1 MVTGKLIYLASP
13 YTHKDP
19 AVRQRRFEIVC
30 CWAAILKRAGCFV
43 FSPIVHAHPI
53 VLAHGV
59 PVGWDYW
66 KVFDRMMVERSQAVL
81 IAEIDGWQESVG
93 VTEEHSIARELG
105 LPVGFLAEPENEE
118 LVTHY
123 VRSAGLVGIDMTG
136 ITCGD
141 SSTYISRGRHE
152 HS

>member
-1 MVTGKLIYLASP
+1 MIASLLAAR
-13 YTHKDP
+13 K
-19 AVRQRRFEIVC
+19 
-30 CWAAILKRAGCFV
+30 AAIK
-43 FSPIVHAHPI
+43 
-53 VLAHGV
+53 
-59 PVGWDYW
+59 
-66 KVFDRMMVERSQAVL
+66 L

-93 VTEEHSIARELG
+93 VTEERSIARELG